1 MISTER
7 LSIVPLT
14 LDDASFVLR
23 LYNEPSFL
31 QNIGDKGV
39 RTLDDAKKNLTEGA
53 LASYQQNG
61 YGMYKV
67 QLHDGTVIG
76 LCGLIKR
83 DFLPHPD
90 LGYAYLPE
98 FTGQGYAV
106 EAASAMVNHARKLGM
121 TQLMAIVSPHNL
133 ASKKLLYK
141 VGMKDTDP
149 VCIAERNEWI
159 DALLL
164 TL

>member
-90 LGYAYLPE
+90 LDMPICRNLPVRVMRLKRP
-98 FTGQGYAV
+98 ALWSIMPV
-106 EAASAMVNHARKLGM
+106 NSA
-121 TQLMAIVSPHNL
+121 
-133 ASKKLLYK
+133 
-141 VGMKDTDP
+141 
-149 VCIAERNEWI
+149 
-159 DALLL
+159 
-164 TL
+164 